1 MSKVWNPRRLRG
13 STGVHW
19 ALLVARGLRIGSSS
33 NVQTHAACCA
43 LMFHMSK
50 VDSLASMLM
59 VHVSQVQN
67 ALPERTWSRWECEV
81 FRFDPGYLA
90 SIIFVFALLHVEHAQ
105 SDSQVE
111 SLWCMIWFP
120 LFGVLVWFDTST
132 KTIVSVSFVTWSKR
146 DAEQLS
152 LKICT
157 GRAVHLSQ
165 KSCKFDPEH
174 VSRHLS
180 LHLSLTLVDQTCSVS

>member
-1 MSKVWNPRRLRG
+1 MKSSKIAGFDRSPLSSFGCSRTSNWVEFECA
-13 STGVHW
+13 SSCS
-19 ALLVARGLRIGSSS
+19 LLCTNVSYVQSS
-33 NVQTHAACCA
+33 
-43 LMFHMSK
+43 L
-50 VDSLASMLM
+50 

-81 FRFDPGYLA
+81 FRLHPGYLA

-132 KTIVSVSFVTWSKR
+132 KTIVSVSFVTWSER

-180 LHLSLTLVDQTCSVS
+180 LHLPLTLVDQTCSVS

>member
-1 MSKVWNPRRLRG
+1 MLACTGRA
-13 STGVHW
+13 STYFGCSRTLNW
-19 ALLVARGLRIGSSS
+19 DEFECANSCSLLCT
-33 NVQTHAACCA
+33 NVSYVQ
-43 LMFHMSK
+43 S
-50 VDSLASMLM
+50 SLASMLM

-67 ALPERTWSRWECEV
+67 ALPEPPWPQGECEV
-81 FRFDPGYLA
+81 FCLHPGYLA
-90 SIIFVFALLHVEHAQ
+90 SIIFVLALLNVEHAQ

-132 KTIVSVSFVTWSKR
+132 KTIVSKSFVWWIER
-146 DAEQLS
+146 EAEQLS
-152 LKICT
+152 LSICT

-180 LHLSLTLVDQTCSVS
+180 LHLSLTLVDQTCSVSYNHEIWYS